1 MFERLKKIFSAAPSG
16 VSNSASA
23 LTRQDSQLLA
33 DWAQQQGFA
42 YTDQPMQDAKG
53 KPAGEGFVVK
63 GRTQGKPWQMECG
76 LPSRD
81 FIQGQEL
88 RGRCDLGVLDAV
100 SVVLMNRPLK
110 VALEKRAYSLYTDSL
125 QTMVDPQLPEEMR
138 WLAVY
143 QEVGWA
149 SLPNMFLDRYAV
161 LASKRE
167 HAVSWLNADVAQA
180 LMSWPPSGPS
190 SEVPFILMLL
200 RGKCYF
206 RMEYP
211 QVELANLQHVAKIY
225 SVACESALRNV
236 AQSTAT
242 GSS

>member
-1 MFERLKKIFSAAPSG
+1 MFERLKKIFSTAPHGAS
-16 VSNSASA
+16 SPISA
-23 LTRQDSQLLA
+23 LTQQDSQLLA
-33 DWAQQQGFA
+33 DWARQQGFA
-42 YTDQPMQDAKG
+42 YADQPMQDAKG
-53 KPAGEGFVVK
+53 NPAGKGFVVK

-76 LPSRD
+76 LPNRD

-88 RGRCDLGVLDAV
+88 RGRCELGVLDSV

-138 WLAVY
+138 WLAAY

-149 SLPNMFLDRYAV
+149 SLPTAFWDRYTV
-161 LASKRE
+161 LTGKRE
-167 HAVSWLNADVAQA
+167 HAMSWLNADVAQA
-180 LMSWPPSGPS
+180 LMSWPPNGPS
-190 SEVPFILMLL
+190 SEVPFLLMLL

-206 RMEYP
+206 RMEYR

-225 SVACESALRNV
+225 SLACESALNNV
-236 AQSTAT
+236 AQSTAP
-242 GSS
+242 GS